1 MGSAMFNLYRIDVN
15 GALARRSA
23 CRWVAVA
30 AMAALT
36 FAPTPVFARLSTYMI
51 KSELAHLGFRCL
63 GKVRLRG
70 AIYEVDACDREGRPV
85 VVRVDPDTGKV
96 LRVLRRN

>member
-1 MGSAMFNLYRIDVN
+1 M
-15 GALARRSA
+15 RRSA
-23 CRWVAVA
+23 CRALLA
-30 AMAALT
+30 AALALA
-36 FAPTPVFARLSTYMI
+36 APGPLMARLSTYTI

-70 AIYEVDACDREGRPV
+70 AVYEVNACTRKGRKV

-96 LRVLRRN
+96 LRVLRRD